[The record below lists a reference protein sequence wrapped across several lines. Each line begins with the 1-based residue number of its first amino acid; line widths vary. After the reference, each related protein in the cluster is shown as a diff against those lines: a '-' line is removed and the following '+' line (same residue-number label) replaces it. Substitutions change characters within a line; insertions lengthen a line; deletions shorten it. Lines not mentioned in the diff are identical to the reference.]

1 MWQKG
6 RIINNLKNII
16 MKKALLPI
24 SYFLPML
31 AFAQVA
37 GGNLIGLIDLIG
49 TIIGLLTPIV
59 VGLALLYFF
68 WGLAKYILASGDE
81 NAKAEGK
88 NIMIWGI
95 IALFV
100 MVSVWGIVRL
110 IGTTVGVNQGDTII
124 VPGVPGVGL

>member
-1 MWQKG
+1 
-6 RIINNLKNII
+6 

-31 AFAQVA
+31 AFAQPA
-37 GGNLIGLIDLIG
+37 GGNIIGLVDLIG
-49 TIIGLLTPIV
+49 TVIGLLTPIV

-81 NAKAEGK
+81 SAKESGK

-100 MVSVWGIVRL
+100 MISVWGIVRL
-110 IGTTVGVNQGDTII
+110 IGTTIGVTPDASPIV